1 MKIALKVER
10 ERERERWSIENSYK
24 VKRESRWG
32 MRPVGGERWKGD
44 EKREIGENCC
54 GGVWVGVVVVSR
66 GRKDA

>member
-1 MKIALKVER
+1 
-10 ERERERWSIENSYK
+10 
-24 VKRESRWG
+24 